1 VIYYRGIFRAC
12 DDGMRQRAEME
23 KKESDKGWYVYL
35 PQPSCHVLLPL
46 FVLAYKYIAN
56 ATLSPTSPTCPT
68 KLSSPYLSPPLQ
80 ATLDEKAAMMQD
92 NLGQEPFTDP
102 DANPSD
108 MVALL
113 STVNEG
119 MVMMEEQA
127 EDYNRSSQLV
137 RKFES
142 NKKSVENA
150 RVLLDQKVKH
160 ATIES
165 RACTDCTC
173 VECTCVEAMQ
183 RAERVAFAW
192 RARCLSRCGVSGG
205 CRSW

>member
-1 VIYYRGIFRAC
+1 
-12 DDGMRQRAEME
+12 
-23 KKESDKGWYVYL
+23 
-35 PQPSCHVLLPL
+35 
-46 FVLAYKYIAN
+46 
-56 ATLSPTSPTCPT
+56 
-68 KLSSPYLSPPLQ
+68 
-80 ATLDEKAAMMQD
+80 MMQD

-150 RVLLDQKVKH
+150 RVLLDQKVKQ

-165 RACTDCTC
+165 RACTVIAHALSAHALRRCKERSVLRLRGVHDAYHGVMCLVGVARGDWQSTMVSNMRFRVSRLSYGRRSRNGREQRQGGKRPISALCLTRSSTRAPNLMDWMGKGLRRRSIRTC
-173 VECTCVEAMQ
+173 SCIENKREVERRRLA
-183 RAERVAFAW
+183 
-192 RARCLSRCGVSGG
+192 
-205 CRSW
+205 